1 MRDLCAMRRAGIAA
15 RLGHSM
21 TVKTQHETLGEQELR
36 LAACAQKNQ
45 FFGPRPCQASSVCK
59 QATPTGIDVWRW
71 QMPTHPLMAPRNTV
85 CKNERTRCVQ

>member
-36 LAACAQKNQ
+36 LAACAQ
-45 FFGPRPCQASSVCK
+45 
-59 QATPTGIDVWRW
+59 
-71 QMPTHPLMAPRNTV
+71 
-85 CKNERTRCVQ
+85 NESIFWPETLSGKFRE